1 MLKNQTTRTNRP
13 AFTMLELIFVIVV
26 LGILAAMA
34 LPRMDRDHRQE
45 AADEIL
51 SSIRYTQHM
60 ALQDYKH
67 IPDDPEWQQRFWK
80 IMFAHCPANGLY
92 YSIGSDDDMDSGGIF
107 EQEEAAFDPLNGK
120 RMFATN
126 ATCGNADIN
135 ENILLGKRFG
145 VSLQGTTGGCQ
156 VQHIGFDHLGRPHTG
171 FGESSVADYASYMK
185 VPCTMTFQMSDGETF
200 AVTIEPETGHVSI
213 VGQDAS

>member
-1 MLKNQTTRTNRP
+1 
-13 AFTMLELIFVIVV
+13 MLELVFVIVV

-67 IPDDPEWQQRFWK
+67 KSDNPKWQQRFWK
-80 IMFAHCPANGLY
+80 IMFADCPANGLY
-92 YSIGSDDDMDSGGIF
+92 YRIGSDDDMDSNGLF
-107 EQEEAAFDPLNGK
+107 DEVEAAIDPLNGK
-120 RMFATN
+120 PLFADN
-126 ATCGNADIN
+126 ASCGNADIN

-145 VSLQGTTGGCQ
+145 VSLKETAGGCANIQ
-156 VQHIGFDHLGRPHTG
+156 YIGFDHLGRPHVS
-171 FGESSVADYASYMK
+171 FGNSQIANYASYMK
-185 VPCTMTFQMSDGETF
+185 IPCTMTFEMSDGETF
-200 AVTIEPETGHVSI
+200 DVKIEPETGHAYI
-213 VGQDAS
+213 EGQESS